1 MTAWWAVIGTLGG
14 VVVTAVF
21 SLATTYLNHRWADR
35 SFDAQQ
41 QATARSALRAVRR
54 EVYKQYLVA
63 VQSFYDKSDKL
74 YFKNRE
80 QPIDPEEYRKKPDE
94 ELQPVRAAYEM
105 ARVDAL
111 LVADAGVR
119 DAIEAYEDVFGEL
132 WPKAASGTDRAWTRP
147 ALLGA
152 WTTRARLATTTS
164 WTPCAMKWST
174 FQARAPV
181 RGPRNGARHPLVRP
195 RLSLSKSQAPDPR
208 NRQASPEAGPSTIPA
223 VAVPRCC
230 TAPHRVASCI
240 EHGF

>member
-1 MTAWWAVIGTLGG
+1 MTAWWVVIGTLGG

-21 SLATTYLNHRWADR
+21 SLANTYLNHRWADR

-54 EVYKQYLVA
+54 EVYMRYLVA
-63 VQSFYDKSDKL
+63 VQSFYDKSDNL
-74 YFKNRE
+74 YFNNRE

-132 WPKAASGTDRAWTRP
+132 WPKAASGTDRGLDKTGADRSLDDKSTACYDHVVDAMRDEVVDLSGAGSDSRP
-147 ALLGA
+147 KK
-152 WTTRARLATTTS
+152 R
-164 WTPCAMKWST
+164 
-174 FQARAPV
+174 
-181 RGPRNGARHPLVRP
+181 
-195 RLSLSKSQAPDPR
+195 SQAS
-208 NRQASPEAGPSTIPA
+208 ASEATALSEQEPGPGP
-223 VAVPRCC
+223 
-230 TAPHRVASCI
+230 
-240 EHGF
+240 